1 MRLTR
6 LVFVCLLLSLL
17 APLSA
22 LAADRM
28 YVGFQDDP
36 SFRWREDRHAVIDE
50 AAETNASVLRTT
62 VYWYDVAP
70 RRPSLASNPSD
81 PAYNWSDLDEFVRNA
96 QARGMDSYLTIWG
109 TPSWANLNKGRN
121 YAPRNFADLTA
132 FCRALASR
140 YSGRN
145 PGLPYVRFYGVW
157 NEPNLEQFLAPTFD
171 SKGRPVVQ
179 KTYAKLYRAAYAGLK
194 GSSPTAQVAAGET
207 SPRGRDKPS
216 PGKIQDS
223 LAPATFAHLVSLQK
237 PRIRFDAWAHHPYS
251 VLGQGPNQKARYPNV
266 HLTTLPQFQKDM
278 KKWYGHAVDIWIS
291 EYGFETKPA
300 EPRGVSLAAQA
311 AYASQT
317 INKLRGNPYVKMLV
331 WFIFRDD
338 PTSTWQSGLETRDG
352 ARKPAF
358 ASFSAAAK
366 TVDVRNVT
374 IRAKVNQVPVVRVP
388 VLELAARNGAG
399 GILGADVRIY
409 GPNSAYFGT
418 NQVQGVIGTDGW
430 ATFNGFPAN
439 GTKRTYYLEFEINDK
454 NGNVLKRTA
463 TLIIG

>member
-109 TPSWANLNKGRN
+109 TPGWANLNKGRN
-121 YAPRNFADLTA
+121 YAPRNYADLTA
-132 FCRALASR
+132 FCRAVASR

-237 PRIRFDAWAHHPYS
+237 PRIKFDAWAHHPYS

-266 HLTTLPQFQKDM
+266 HLTTLPRFQTDM

-311 AYASQT
+311 AYAIADDQQAARKS
-317 INKLRGNPYVKMLV
+317 LREDARLV
-331 WFIFRDD
+331 HLPGRPDEHVAERPRDPRRREETRVRVLLSRGED
-338 PTSTWQSGLETRDG
+338 RRRTERDHQSKGQSGAGRPGPRARARRPQRCGGRSSARTSESMARTAPTSARTRC
-352 ARKPAF
+352 
-358 ASFSAAAK
+358 
-366 TVDVRNVT
+366 
-374 IRAKVNQVPVVRVP
+374 RA
-388 VLELAARNGAG
+388 
-399 GILGADVRIY
+399 
-409 GPNSAYFGT
+409 
-418 NQVQGVIGTDGW
+418 
-430 ATFNGFPAN
+430 
-439 GTKRTYYLEFEINDK
+439 
-454 NGNVLKRTA
+454 
-463 TLIIG
+463 